1 MLPSKIPFAERKSS
15 TMSNEKVNK
24 GLFGLIARNA
34 RPILAIALILS
45 ILSIYYTQKN
55 LKFLTGRDDLM
66 PKNTQFHKDY
76 REYRREFGDMEEMVV
91 VMESADQEKA
101 ARFGE
106 LLQEKLRNDKRN
118 FNDVFFP
125 YGLTFFKSN
134 GFLFMPLRELLTL
147 RENIIKAKPVL
158 KALSA
163 SPSIQTLFAS
173 LTGQIE
179 AYLSTGAGSAN
190 AGEQLAGLTFMLD
203 KLGKGFEDFGKSGQP
218 SFSLEEFLM
227 SKGKD
232 GEESSFAKSG
242 RMQIL
247 TVLPVKDPSS
257 FVPAEK
263 SIKLLR
269 AYIRELQGVQD
280 FKGVK
285 VGLTGTPVLEYEEMS
300 TSQHD
305 IAIATVISV
314 VLTVILLLFA
324 FRGVVNVFAAMVSL
338 LIALSLSFG
347 LATLLIGHLNILSM
361 VFAIMLLGIGIEYGI
376 QVVLRYQEE
385 LGGGNTEFDAI
396 RTGLEKNVWAI
407 VMAAATVACAF
418 LTFIFTDFKGI
429 AELGIIAGCGIAICV
444 IVTFTVLPAM
454 LVVLA
459 KYRKPGKRM
468 MDATTNAD
476 QPGSPVTGK
485 DGKLGLFGR
494 ILFGHPKVVIAI
506 TMVLC
511 IASIYP
517 LLHVKFDYNL
527 LNLQAR
533 GLESVD
539 YAYKLMKNSE
549 NSGYF
554 AVVTASSSAEAATK
568 SRALEALP
576 SVDHVVSLNTFV
588 PDDQEQKLE
597 VIKALKR
604 ELADIIPAKY
614 EEDLRVMEL
623 PAVFENFRNATE
635 RLKVCLEREKKTQA
649 IEVNNF
655 LNILDRFF
663 AKLDKEKDTGALGM
677 LREFQGGM
685 LASLPEKIN
694 FLKASLN
701 PSRVTVADIPQQLKT
716 RFFGR
721 TGKYLL
727 QVAPK
732 REIFEREPLKA
743 FIDDV
748 RKVDAHVTGEPIMV
762 YESMTIMRDAYRG
775 AFIYAFIAIS
785 IILLITFRSFKA
797 AAIGLIPL
805 IVGVLFMVSGMWLTG
820 IDFNSANIIV
830 MPLVLGIAVDSGIYI
845 INRFRREGETS
856 VEVVSRS
863 AGRGVLYNTF
873 MIMASFGALMVAH
886 HRGVFSIGAVMS
898 MGMAACQIAFILV
911 LPAVLTLCAD
921 KYRPKKVFRRG
932 DAGSR
937 RS

>member
-1 MLPSKIPFAERKSS
+1 MP
-15 TMSNEKVNK
+15 NEKVYK
-24 GLFGLIARNA
+24 GLFTVIARNA
-34 RPILAIALILS
+34 RPILAIAFILS
-45 ILSIYYTQKN
+45 ILSIYYTHKSM
-55 LKFLTGRDDLM
+55 KFLTGRDDLM

-76 REYRREFGDMEEMVV
+76 REYRREFGDLEEMVV
-91 VMESADQEKA
+91 VIESADQEKA

-106 LLQEKLRNDKRN
+106 LLQEKLRKDKRN
-118 FNDVFFP
+118 FNEVFFP
-125 YGLTFFKSN
+125 YGLQFFKSN
-134 GFLFMPLRELLTL
+134 GFLFMPLQELQALQG
-147 RENIIKAKPVL
+147 NIMKAKPVL

-163 SPSIQTLFAS
+163 SPSIQTLFTS
-173 LTGQIE
+173 LTGQIDV
-179 AYLSTGAGSAN
+179 YLNTDAGSAN
-190 AGEQLAGLTFMLD
+190 AGEQLDSLTFMLD
-203 KLGKGFEDFGKSGQP
+203 KLGKGFEGFSKNGQT

-227 SKGKD
+227 GKSKG

-247 TVLPVKDPSS
+247 TVLPVKDPTS

-263 SIKLLR
+263 SIKMLR
-269 AYIRELQGVQD
+269 AYIRELQSMQD

-285 VGLTGTPVLEYEEMS
+285 VGLTGTPVLESEEMS

-305 IAIATVISV
+305 IAIATVISL
-314 VLTVILLLFA
+314 VLTVVLLLFA
-324 FRGVVNVFAAMVSL
+324 FRGIANVFAAMVSL
-338 LIALSLSFG
+338 LMALSLSFG

-396 RTGLEKNVWAI
+396 KAGLEKNVWAI
-407 VMAAATVACAF
+407 IMAAATVACAF

-444 IVTFTVLPAM
+444 LVTFTVLPAM

-459 KYRKPGKRM
+459 KFRKPGKRKTDAM
-468 MDATTNAD
+468 MNTG
-476 QPGSPVTGK
+476 QPGSHAMGK
-485 DGKLGLFGR
+485 NGKLGLFGR
-494 ILFGHPKVVIAI
+494 FFFGHPKVVIA
-506 TMVLC
+506 TTVVLC
-511 IASIYP
+511 TASIYP

-539 YAYKLMKNSE
+539 YAYKLMKSSE

-554 AVVTASSSAEAATK
+554 AVVTASSAAEAAAK
-568 SRALEALP
+568 SMALEALP

-588 PDDQEQKLE
+588 PDDQEKKLA
-597 VIKALKR
+597 VIKALKS
-604 ELADIIPAKY
+604 ELADVAPAKY

-623 PAVFENFRNATE
+623 PVVFENFRNATE
-635 RLKVCLEREKKTQA
+635 KLKVYLEKEKKPQA
-649 IEVNNF
+649 IEVKNF
-655 LNILDRFF
+655 LDILDRFF
-663 AKLDKEKDTGALGM
+663 ARLDKEKDTGALGM
-677 LREFQGGM
+677 LRDFQGGM
-685 LASLPEKIN
+685 LASLPEKID
-694 FLKASLN
+694 FLKAGLN
-701 PSRVTVADIPQQLKT
+701 PSLVTAADIPRELKT
-716 RFFGR
+716 RFVGR

-732 REIFEREPLKA
+732 REIFDREPLKA

-748 RKVDAHVTGEPIMV
+748 RKVDAHATGEPIMV

-785 IILLITFRSFKA
+785 VILLITFRSFKA

-863 AGRGVLYNTF
+863 AGRGVIYNTF

-921 KYRPKKVFRRG
+921 KYKPKK
-932 DAGSR
+932 
-937 RS
+937 